1 MCFSNMCNAE
11 FCLRVILSGRAVLL
25 LTTMKTELLLHP
37 CWHPPWFCFMLLFYL
52 LWGRVY
58 LYRARRSCILAL
70 AEALLSFLS
79 VCCHAVHCVCRW
91 WISVFRGKWTSCCIF
106 FCFLF
111 FVFIFRYFKTPN
123 VFSYFIFKVKAL
135 KGLAH
140 PDILLHIWFTVLF
153 SFPSVPQIFIKWMDI
168 HVMVF
173 R

>member
-1 MCFSNMCNAE
+1 MQC
-11 FCLRVILSGRAVLL
+11 GVLPESHFEW
-25 LTTMKTELLLHP
+25 KGCAASHNNEEIELLLHP

-70 AEALLSFLS
+70 AEALLYFFLFAAMPSIVFAADGS
-79 VCCHAVHCVCRW
+79 VF
-91 WISVFRGKWTSCCIF
+91 FRGKWTSCCIF

>member
-1 MCFSNMCNAE
+1 M
-11 FCLRVILSGRAVLL
+11 LSVVFAADRSVLL
-25 LTTMKTELLLHP
+25 GGSEP
-37 CWHPPWFCFMLLFYL
+37 
-52 LWGRVY
+52 V
-58 LYRARRSCILAL
+58 
-70 AEALLSFLS
+70 
-79 VCCHAVHCVCRW
+79 V
-91 WISVFRGKWTSCCIF
+91 VFFF

-111 FVFIFRYFKTPN
+111 FVFIFRYFKTLN

-140 PDILLHIWFTVLF
+140 PDILLHIWFIVLF